1 MIYNNMAASWPI
13 QFTKGS
19 RSAVKRC
26 QQSTEEDTIQFCI
39 KKQNL
44 TGYTILPKKWWDR
57 HKDHRSNKTP
67 VPV

>member
-1 MIYNNMAASWPI
+1 MAASWPI

-44 TGYTILPKKWWDR
+44 TGYTILPKNGGTDT
-57 HKDHRSNKTP
+57 KTIGQTKP
-67 VPV
+67 QFLSDPME